1 MPARFL
7 VARNPDEAS
16 TLPYLLRVPVA
27 GPPLLLKAKDTW
39 PSTAKVYCHR
49 LDAWPDDAEIIQE
62 IAVRSCERRGRA
74 VDLVLDRG
82 NRHRSQFVF
91 VTMRGREAIFWQT
104 ARTAAASRP
113 GVRIPSRRAS
123 GVRDLEIVVDTRE
136 RYAYRFTAQQATTRK
151 APLRAGDYAV
161 QLDGDTVASVERKS
175 VDDLVRRLVDGQL
188 AFAMADLAALPHAA
202 VVVDG
207 RYQDA
212 LGAEHVQPG
221 FVADLLA
228 RVGIRYP
235 SVPVIFAGSRKLA
248 EEWTYRFLAAAY
260 AEAVGDQRFGDDPQR

>member
-7 VARNPDEAS
+7 VARNPDGAS
-16 TLPYLLRVPVA
+16 TLPYLLRVPIA

-39 PSTAKVYCHR
+39 PRTAKVYCHR
-49 LDAWPDDAEIIQE
+49 LAAWPDDAEVLE
-62 IAVRSCERRGRA
+62 EVGVRSCERRGRA

-82 NRHRSQFVF
+82 REHRSQFVF
-91 VTMRGREAIFWQT
+91 ATLHGREAIFWQT
-104 ARTAAASRP
+104 ARTAAATRP

-123 GVRDLEIVVDTRE
+123 GLRDLEIIADTRE
-136 RYAYRFTAQQATTRK
+136 RYGYRFAAQQATVRK
-151 APLRAGDYAV
+151 TPLRAGDYAV
-161 QLDGDTVASVERKS
+161 ELDDEVVASVERKS
-175 VDDLVRRLVDGQL
+175 VADLVRRLVDGQL
-188 AFAMADLAALPHAA
+188 AFAMADLATLPHAA

-212 LGAEHVQPG
+212 LRVEHVQPG

-228 RVGIRYP
+228 KVAVRYP

-260 AEAVGDQRFGDDPQR
+260 AEAVGDQRYGGA

>member
-1 MPARFL
+1 MPARFI

-27 GPPLLLKAKDTW
+27 GPPLLLKARDPW
-39 PSTAKVYCHR
+39 PRTSKVYCHR
-49 LDAWPDDAEIIQE
+49 LDTWPDGAEVLEE
-62 IAVRSCERRGRA
+62 IGVRSCERRGRA

-82 NRHRSQFVF
+82 REHRSQFVF

-123 GVRDLEIVVDTRE
+123 SLSDLEILVDTRE
-136 RYAYRFTAQQATTRK
+136 RYGYRFAAQQATVRK

-161 QLDGDTVASVERKS
+161 ALDGDLVASIERKS
-175 VDDLVRRLVDGQL
+175 VVDLVRRLVDGQL
-188 AFAMADLAALPHAA
+188 AFAMADLATLRHAA

-212 LGAEHVQPG
+212 LRAEHVQPG

-228 RVGIRYP
+228 RVAVRYP
-235 SVPVIFAGSRKLA
+235 AVPVVFPGSRKLA

-260 AEAVGDQRFGDDPQR
+260 AEAVGDQRFADD

>member
-1 MPARFL
+1 MPARFV
-7 VARNPDEAS
+7 VARNPDAAS

-27 GPPLLLKAKDTW
+27 GPPLLLKAKDAW
-39 PSTAKVYCHR
+39 PRTAKVYCHR
-49 LDAWPDDAEIIQE
+49 LDVWPDGADVLEE
-62 IAVRSCERRGRA
+62 VDVRSCERRGRA
-74 VDLVLDRG
+74 VDLVLARG
-82 NRHRSQFVF
+82 REHRSQFVF
-91 VTMRGREAIFWQT
+91 VTLRGREAIFWQT

-123 GVRDLEIVVDTRE
+123 GLEDLEIIVDTRE
-136 RYAYRFTAQQATTRK
+136 RYGYRFATQQATVRK

-161 QLDGDTVASVERKS
+161 ELDGQIAGAVERKS
-175 VDDLVRRLVDGQL
+175 VPDLVRRLVDGHL
-188 AFAMADLAALPHAA
+188 AFAMADLATLPHAA

-212 LGAEHVQPG
+212 LTSEHVRPG

-228 RVGIRYP
+228 RVAVRYP
-235 SVPVIFAGSRKLA
+235 MVPVVFAGSRKLA

-260 AEAVGDQRFGDDPQR
+260 AEAAGEQHYGDPT